1 MPVSQRGSILSSRSD
16 AEQARFLDDLE
27 DLEVTE
33 ELSGFNSDNE
43 EHRGHTLNAGD
54 TMSDIGRVVSQTE
67 AGMDFT
73 TNLEAPMEG
82 VQRRARASAQSSISG
97 RPVRSGA
104 GLGLVNGKP
113 SPYEDISMSRL
124 ADSYW
129 RPGNES
135 SSENAHEFTRDDLG
149 TMEFVTTKSA
159 LAGGVSRL
167 REGEEGETA
176 SDSFLVHANG
186 GGGGTSQHQ
195 RRMGSFYS
203 DSHYQQKQQRPM
215 SVESSGSRPLP
226 RRPESYH
233 DGPSTSS
240 HQQQP
245 LPTFSSTNDSRSA
258 AAVAQTETA
267 NDRLAR
273 LVARYSGDPQRA
285 AAANAG
291 GYGAGVRDIS
301 SEGLSDDGMLPALPD
316 TPDVHTAF
324 TSIGQFSSIH
334 SDSPPPLA
342 NNGPMAMDPSI
353 VERTRTAL
361 QQRIATS
368 EPPMGKMPT
377 DGPSYSEMR
386 QRFLGGSSQ
395 QQYAGHKRA
404 VDAGNRSMESLDHP
418 NMGSQG
424 SRSPGGSSTMSM
436 GNGGET
442 RYFNG
447 HDDDDDRFMRPMDGG
462 SEEEDGEFGASPINS
477 FGISSDDDNRG
488 ETRHMRL
495 SGHFDA
501 SYDHGA
507 AGEQFNPVEDADELF
522 GDHYTSSSNPD
533 FSDIVRDHERVFSD
547 LFDSSDSEN
556 EKPMGPHD
564 STEAPASLF
573 ASSSSIV
580 AEISRRQAMGNRR
593 KGKLSTWDGREATP
607 DVMRRQEQMF
617 GVHSR
622 NPIEMQGK
630 INSLG
635 LEDHTS
641 DVSGLL
647 PESEHSPKTLP
658 QRSGKKEQSNTGVS
672 LAQLGRAYRP
682 VAAEVSAFPITPQ
695 SAPLNGIGYEDQR
708 PPTTPTTFIS
718 RDTRHG
724 PSTRVL
730 HQVPPFEQLS
740 PPNGLVPG
748 QQGPTPSTMRFRD
761 EARGP
766 QKRPAGP
773 RSIDQSIGK
782 SNAGS
787 VKSRP
792 PMLDIVRQTT
802 PNQRRNERAAAQFA
816 QATSAAASNARE
828 PVVTSNREGAGS
840 PSDVS
845 SHGLGSLFMDSLPV
859 LDSSRTGRSQAP
871 PTPVAPFHALSRILN
886 SGHGPRSPYSPLRS
900 GQGAV
905 SSPSGTSSMLLN
917 TNGYVPF
924 QDPTVDLS
932 NLPRYQDVDLQRQM
946 PDSAVVAHL
955 HSATPSERHGA
966 PSRGSFG
973 QQSRRRA
980 SPWSHARSHR
990 DSGSDMVA
998 TVKYDSPTPGHSLES
1013 LSLSDI
1019 GMDEASASS
1028 ERNHMG
1034 HRQMTE
1040 GPTLRDIYDLL
1051 KKTVSSIDAQQKT
1064 PVNEVVDGLSAMN
1077 FDDTQDKFDTAA
1089 LSSMHVVPRQLQ
1101 SQPRE
1106 WHDYRPAAPTPRR
1119 SRHFPTQYRDEE
1131 MHSESE
1137 DGAAMADESLPVA
1150 SRTRGDSGQSRV
1162 RAYLQRYTSES
1173 AIGQSHASGHGHI
1186 ASRGSAP
1193 PALPSSHKEE
1203 EDAEKILVDLLSFV
1217 SGGGDADLESVLG
1230 RKLPL
1235 ALADKL
1241 RELARVLSQ
1250 GTAKEKPTAPVVDE
1264 AVQTEMPVAKEREEG
1279 LRVELLRLQREILDK
1294 FDEYRAEVD
1303 QLRSELRRG
1312 SLPHQSLS
1320 TVAPHDS
1327 VSVVGD
1333 KRMLTPTSP
1342 RPASSVRPMYTVPT
1356 TARNRQR
1363 HMVQWLGQQSNAGVS
1378 FTTPTKPAS
1387 SVRGARQS
1395 PVGRHRADMVE
1406 DVEEGLGS
1414 PKRMSDYED
1423 ADALSD
1429 TSTTVPDGLPL
1440 RRPMD
1445 PATIMGHTPGR
1456 TTRNQ
1461 AVSPWDG
1468 HKDLLAT
1475 REALDSIRG
1484 QKKRKGKAADDDF
1497 GREIYGREV
1506 AQQLGDTLAEL
1517 QRVHAAQFHGTRA
1530 LAPPCPVCRALE
1542 AQNHDPYLFGSRAVA
1557 YRSMSTRQL
1566 QGLLNAYVAAMQE
1579 QAPEKENVRA
1589 RTSFTPNRAK
1599 SAVKEDK
1606 GDPSAAKVI
1615 GLLRDELDALSRRY
1629 HRLVEEFHRLDP
1641 SRAGDQRRR
1650 RIMSKE
1656 LKDLVDVLDGKG
1668 EQIAIL
1674 ASLHPDVVKGELA
1687 GIPNPKELSS
1697 TQRALASAREL
1708 QNALGDLY

>member
-1 MPVSQRGSILSSRSD
+1 MPVSQRGSVLSSRSD
-16 AEQARFLDDLE
+16 AEQARFMDDLE

-43 EHRGHTLNAGD
+43 EHRGHTLNVGD

-97 RPVRSGA
+97 RPARSGA

-113 SPYEDISMSRL
+113 SPYEDMSMSRL

-129 RPGNES
+129 RQGNEGG
-135 SSENAHEFTRDDLG
+135 SENAPEFTRDDLG
-149 TMEFVTTKSA
+149 TMEFVTTQSA
-159 LAGGVSRL
+159 LAAGVSRL
-167 REGEEGETA
+167 REGEDGETA
-176 SDSFLVHANG
+176 SDSFLAHANG
-186 GGGGTSQHQ
+186 RGSSQHQ
-195 RRMGSFYS
+195 HRMGSFYS
-203 DSHYQQKQQRPM
+203 DSHYQQQQHRPM
-215 SVESSGSRPLP
+215 SAESGGSRPLP

-240 HQQQP
+240 HRQQP
-245 LPTFSSTNDSRSA
+245 LPTFSSTNDSRS

-273 LVARYSGDPQRA
+273 LVARYSGDPQRIA
-285 AAANAG
+285 ATNTG

-324 TSIGQFSSIH
+324 TSIGQFSSVH
-334 SDSPPPLA
+334 SASPPPA
-342 NNGPMAMDPSI
+342 NNGRMPMDPSI

-361 QQRIATS
+361 QQRLATS
-368 EPPMGKMPT
+368 DQPGDEMPA

-395 QQYAGHKRA
+395 QQYAGHKNAMDVRS
-404 VDAGNRSMESLDHP
+404 RSMESLDHP

-424 SRSPGGSSTMSM
+424 TRSPGGSSMMSM
-436 GNGGET
+436 GDGGET
-442 RYFNG
+442 KYFND

-462 SEEEDGEFGASPINS
+462 SEDEGEFGAGRVNS
-477 FGISSDDDNRG
+477 FGISSDEDRG
-488 ETRHMRL
+488 GGARHTRL
-495 SGHFDA
+495 SGHFDTPFNN
-501 SYDHGA
+501 GA
-507 AGEQFNPVEDADELF
+507 TGEQFNPVEDADELF
-522 GDHYTSSSNPD
+522 GDHYTNSSNPD

-547 LFDSSDSEN
+547 LFDSDSEN
-556 EKPMGPHD
+556 EKSMGPHD

-580 AEISRRQAMGNRR
+580 AEISRRQAIGNRK

-607 DVMRRQEQMF
+607 DAMRRQEQMF

-635 LEDHTS
+635 LEDHAS

-647 PESEHSPKTLP
+647 PESEHSPRTLP
-658 QRSGKKEQSNTGVS
+658 QGSGKKTRSNTGVS
-672 LAQLGRAYRP
+672 LAQLGRACRP
-682 VAAEVSAFPITPQ
+682 AAAEVSAFPITPQ
-695 SAPLNGIGYEDQR
+695 SAPLNGAGYEDQR

-730 HQVPPFEQLS
+730 HQVLPLEQLS
-740 PPNGLVPG
+740 PPNGLAPG
-748 QQGPTPSTMRFRD
+748 QQEPTPSTMRFRD

-816 QATSAAASNARE
+816 QAASAAASNARE
-828 PVVTSNREGAGS
+828 PAMASGREGAGS

-859 LDSSRTGRSQAP
+859 LDGSRMGRSQAP
-871 PTPVAPFHALSRILN
+871 VTPAAPFHALSRILN

-900 GQGAV
+900 VQGAV

-924 QDPTVDLS
+924 QDPTVDIS
-932 NLPRYQDVDLQRQM
+932 NLPKYHDVDLQRQV
-946 PDSAVVAHL
+946 PDSAMSHL
-955 HSATPSERHGA
+955 YSATPSERHDA
-966 PSRGSFG
+966 SFG
-973 QQSRRRA
+973 PQSRRRV
-980 SPWSHARSHR
+980 SPWSHVRSHG

-1019 GMDEASASS
+1019 GMDEASVSS
-1028 ERNHMG
+1028 GRNHIS
-1034 HRQMTE
+1034 RPVTE

-1051 KKTVSSIDAQQKT
+1051 KRTVSSIDAQHKT

-1077 FDDTQDKFDTAA
+1077 FDDTQDKFGTAA
-1089 LSSMHVVPRQLQ
+1089 SSMHVVPRQLQ

-1106 WHDYRPAAPTPRR
+1106 WIDYRPAAPTPRR
-1119 SRHFPTQYRDEE
+1119 SRHFPTQFRDEE
-1131 MHSESE
+1131 LHSESE
-1137 DGAAMADESLPVA
+1137 DGVAMADEV
-1150 SRTRGDSGQSRV
+1150 SRARGDTGQSRV

-1173 AIGQSHASGHGHI
+1173 AIGQSQAGGYNPRE
-1186 ASRGSAP
+1186 RGSAP
-1193 PALPSSHKEE
+1193 PALPASHREE
-1203 EDAEKILVDLLSFV
+1203 EEAEKILVDLLSFV
-1217 SGGGDADLESVLG
+1217 SGGDADLESVLG
-1230 RKLPL
+1230 RKLPP

-1241 RELARVLSQ
+1241 RELARVLALA
-1250 GTAKEKPTAPVVDE
+1250 TAKEKPTAPVADE
-1264 AVQTEMPVAKEREEG
+1264 AVQTEAPVAKEPEG
-1279 LRVELLRLQREILDK
+1279 LRVELMRLQREILDK

-1303 QLRSELRRG
+1303 QLRNELRRG
-1312 SLPHQSLS
+1312 SLPHQSPS

-1333 KRMLTPTSP
+1333 KRTPTSP
-1342 RPASSVRPMYTVPT
+1342 RPSSVQPMYSVPT

-1363 HMVQWLGQQSNAGVS
+1363 HMVQWLGQQSKAEVPIS
-1378 FTTPTKPAS
+1378 PTKPAS
-1387 SVRGARQS
+1387 SVRGTRQS
-1395 PVGRHRADMVE
+1395 SVGRHRADMVE
-1406 DVEEGLGS
+1406 DVDEGLGS
-1414 PKRMSDYED
+1414 PKRMSDYD
-1423 ADALSD
+1423 DALSD
-1429 TSTTVPDGLPL
+1429 TSTTVPDRMPL

-1445 PATIMGHTPGR
+1445 PATILRHTPGR

-1468 HKDLLAT
+1468 HEDLLAT

-1484 QKKRKGKAADDDF
+1484 HKQRKGVSDDDF
-1497 GREIYGREV
+1497 GREVYGREV

-1517 QRVHAAQFHGTRA
+1517 QRVHAAQFHGSRA
-1530 LAPPCPVCRALE
+1530 LTPPCPVCRALE
-1542 AQNHDPYLFGSRAVA
+1542 AQNHDPYLFGRRAVA

-1599 SAVKEDK
+1599 STVKEEK
-1606 GDPSAAKVI
+1606 SDPSAAKVI

-1641 SRAGDQRRR
+1641 SRAGDQRKRR
-1650 RIMSKE
+1650 MMSKE

-1674 ASLHPDVVKGELA
+1674 ASLHPDVVTESA
-1687 GIPNPKELSS
+1687 GILKPKELSS